1 MTAIAIRKPSLRATE
16 LDRRASA
23 GAEIRLLWIPEADEL
38 LVERRE
44 LATGEI
50 TLRRADR
57 ARALEVF
64 HHPETFEL
72 YEPAYAYEVDRGEIA
87 LAQVA

>member
-1 MTAIAIRKPSLRATE
+1 MPAIAINKILQATE
-16 LDRRASA
+16 LDRRASY

-44 LATGEI
+44 LASGEV
-50 TLRRADR
+50 TVRRADR

-64 HHPETFEL
+64 HHPETFPVAEL
-72 YEPAYAYEVDRGEIA
+72 AYVYAVDRGEIA
-87 LAQVA
+87 LAAA